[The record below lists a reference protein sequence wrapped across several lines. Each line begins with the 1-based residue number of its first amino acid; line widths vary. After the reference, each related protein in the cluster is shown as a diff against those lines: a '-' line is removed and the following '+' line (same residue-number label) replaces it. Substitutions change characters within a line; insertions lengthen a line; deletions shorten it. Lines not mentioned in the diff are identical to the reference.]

1 MELIKRGHE
10 VTVITPYPYFK
21 NDTAPKNLREIDIHD
36 ISYKIWNNFSLTV
49 TGKEDD
55 LMKQVPAFAKI
66 VYDIFEQIMS
76 VKDVQDLI
84 YHKKRQFD
92 LILLEAYFVPMLGF
106 TQHFKAPTVLPLLM
120 DKDLQQ
126 YLDTSQN
133 GVIYFS
139 FGTNVLPSALPQEK
153 IKIFESV
160 FSQLP
165 YNVIWKW
172 DSNEKSFKSENIK
185 IFKWLPQ
192 SDLLR
197 HPNVKLF
204 ITQGGLQSTD
214 ESITAG
220 VPLIGIPM
228 LGDQW
233 YNTEK
238 YVHHKIGIKLLLEN
252 LTENQLKN
260 AIIEVIEDKSYREN
274 IIRLRSFMQDQPQ
287 APLDRAIW
295 WIEYV
300 LRHGGAKHL
309 RSPAANMSWIEYYEL
324 ELVLILLSSILI
336 IIGLITFLIKYS
348 ISYASKYVKEKQL

>member
-1 MELIKRGHE
+1 MELIKQGHE
-10 VTVITPYPYFK
+10 VTVITTDPQFK
-21 NDTAPKNLREIDIHD
+21 NDTAPKNLREIDVHD
-36 ISYKIWNNFSLTV
+36 ISYMVMKDFTLTV
-49 TGKEDD
+49 TGSDDD
-55 LMKQVPAFAKI
+55 LTNQIIAVTK
-66 VYDIFEQIMS
+66 DI
-76 VKDVQDLI
+76 
-84 YHKKRQFD
+84 
-92 LILLEAYFVPMLGF
+92 
-106 TQHFKAPTVLPLLM
+106 
-120 DKDLQQ
+120 QQ
-126 YLDTSQN
+126 YLDASQN

-139 FGTNVLPSALPQEK
+139 FGTNVLPSSLSQEK
-153 IKIFESV
+153 IKIFENV

-172 DSNEKSFKSENIK
+172 DSDEKSVKSKNIK
-185 IFKWLPQ
+185 KYKWLPQ

-233 YNTEK
+233 YNAEK
-238 YVHHKIGIKLLLEN
+238 YVHHKIGIKLSLEK

-260 AIIEVIEDKSYREN
+260 AIIEIIEDKSYREN
-274 IIRLRSFMQDQPQ
+274 IIRLRSLMQDQPQ
-287 APLDRAIW
+287 APLNRAVW

-324 ELVLILLSSILI
+324 ELVFILLSSILI
-336 IIGLITFLIKYS
+336 FIGLITFLIKFS
-348 ISYASKYVKEKQL
+348 ISCASKYVKEKLS